1 MSGVPAFRD
10 FQQTRHG
17 FSPGIAPGRA
27 VIVGSVEWEPSEASE
42 SAASILL
49 FGLFKTPRVGV
60 AAAGHA
66 RWARS
71 VGTLAPILRNL
82 WSDSE
87 LDLSA
92 QRRFTALFSAASLWR
107 PLPARLRD
115 SSSSLAQKLVGRS
128 CNAAR
133 V

>member
-1 MSGVPAFRD
+1 MN
-10 FQQTRHG
+10 
-17 FSPGIAPGRA
+17 
-27 VIVGSVEWEPSEASE
+27 VGSVERGIPEPSESG
-42 SAASILL
+42 ASILL
-49 FGLFKTPRVGV
+49 FGLFKTRRACV

-66 RWARS
+66 GQARS

-92 QRRFTALFSAASLWR
+92 QRRFTALFSPASLSG
-107 PLPARLRD
+107 PLPAQLRD
-115 SSSSLAQKLVGRS
+115 SGSRPARKLVGRS

>member
-1 MSGVPAFRD
+1 MVAGN
-10 FQQTRHG
+10 
-17 FSPGIAPGRA
+17 I
-27 VIVGSVEWEPSEASE
+27 EWERPEPSE

-49 FGLFKTPRVGV
+49 FGLFKTPRVCV
-60 AAAGHA
+60 AAVGHA
-66 RWARS
+66 GQARS

-107 PLPARLRD
+107 PLPAQLRD
-115 SSSSLAQKLVGRS
+115 SGSRPARKLVGRS